1 MRFVLHVFPLP
12 VDVVGGNKGWMGTFC
27 PPEMEG
33 VMMSGDLEHRGRS
46 KLTILSNIVSL
57 HQTAGLETPT
67 ASSTCKVRGRIA
79 GCDSIY

>member
-46 KLTILSNIVSL
+46 KLTIKYSVITSDGWSRNTHCFFYVQS
-57 HQTAGLETPT
+57 
-67 ASSTCKVRGRIA
+67 
-79 GCDSIY
+79 